1 MASSTSSKEQ
11 QLLLK
16 KLQNFTTRHT
26 SHHIPLALVTS
37 GGTAAPL
44 EHNCVRFL
52 DNFSTGT
59 RGAYAVEEFC
69 KRGYAVIHLKRA
81 GSIAPFGR
89 ILGEVLGC
97 GKGGPDF
104 DSLGVLFDC
113 GGGLGSEEEEEENYD
128 ATNNFGLQDI
138 EEDDEQEGKEASGGY
153 APVDPWMYSNSN
165 QPQHDKSNRTPKS
178 ISRSKQRGDLSLN
191 HRLVHSPQLQSTLRT
206 YKRIKN
212 AGLLL
217 TIDFRTVDDYLHKLQ
232 LCSEALN
239 TCGSLGLVYLA
250 AAVSDFYIP
259 DEKKV
264 LHKIQSRD
272 YGIKSQA
279 SSSTESSNGG
289 DGGGET
295 TSPMQVQSD
304 NTLTLTLYPVPK
316 VIPSLRKDWCPNAF
330 VISFKLET
338 DPSILRQKA
347 VMAMER
353 NDVHMVVGN
362 ELATRYEKV
371 FILSR
376 NSNGDLI
383 DSLNADEPLSSSSE
397 AKRAASSDLPEG
409 FHMAEV
415 NASHGL
421 SMSPSLG
428 SGKKVDALEY
438 ATIEYV
444 ARRHFTDS
452 PCPLLWGVAKKVD
465 ALEYAT
471 IEYVARRH
479 FHYISTNIHHG
490 GDGANDPP
498 VTVRMSSAAETTARQ
513 TLEATSLH
521 EERLVSA
528 QRRLQRERLKA
539 KVAELAW
546 NAAGSALGI
555 ALSYGIS
562 KMLQGRQQGMA

>member
-1 MASSTSSKEQ
+1 MASSASSKDQ

-26 SHHIPLALVTS
+26 SHHVPLALVTS

-89 ILGEVLGC
+89 TLGEVLGC

-104 DSLGVLFDC
+104 DSLGMLFDC
-113 GGGLGSEEEEEENYD
+113 GDGLGSEEEEE
-128 ATNNFGLQDI
+128 FGLQDI
-138 EEDDEQEGKEASGGY
+138 EEDDELEGKEASGGY
-153 APVDPWMYSNSN
+153 TPVDPWMYSSSN
-165 QPQHDKSNRTPKS
+165 QPHHDNSNRTPKS
-178 ISRSKQRGDLSLN
+178 MSRSKQRGDLSLN

-212 AGLLL
+212 DGLLL

-279 SSSTESSNGG
+279 SSSTESSSGG
-289 DGGGET
+289 DGGDET
-295 TSPMQVQSD
+295 TSLMQVQSD

-316 VIPSLRKDWCPNAF
+316 IIPSLRKDWCPNAF

-353 NDVHMVVGN
+353 NDVHMVIGN

-371 FILSR
+371 FVLSR
-376 NSNGDLI
+376 NSNDDLV
-383 DSLNADEPLSSSSE
+383 DSLNVDEPLSRSSSE
-397 AKRAASSDLPEG
+397 ATGAASSDVPEG
-409 FHMAEV
+409 YHMAEV

-444 ARRHFTDS
+444 ARRHF
-452 PCPLLWGVAKKVD
+452 
-465 ALEYAT
+465 
-471 IEYVARRH
+471 
-479 FHYISTNIHHG
+479 HYISTNIHNG
-490 GDGANDPP
+490 GGGADGFP

-539 KVAELAW
+539 KIAELAW